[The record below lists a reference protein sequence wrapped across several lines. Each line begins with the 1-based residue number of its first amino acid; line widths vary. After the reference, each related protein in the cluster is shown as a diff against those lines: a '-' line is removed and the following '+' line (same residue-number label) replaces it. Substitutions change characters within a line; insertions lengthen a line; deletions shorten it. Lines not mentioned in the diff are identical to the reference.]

1 MKSDPHFNV
10 MPVGRKMRYIFFLFF
25 LPSVLQPLAF
35 VCVCV
40 SSFFF
45 FAQGFRGQSFDFH
58 GVAGKMYHLLSD
70 YPTYRPHNQTPFSIN
85 AQFGQAYTT
94 GEWATQ
100 SLACDAVVCCHHV
113 VS

>member
-1 MKSDPHFNV
+1 MMEPGEMKSDPHFNV

-45 FAQGFRGQSFDFH
+45 SPRAFVDNR
-58 GVAGKMYHLLSD
+58 
-70 YPTYRPHNQTPFSIN
+70 SISMVLRERC
-85 AQFGQAYTT
+85 TT
-94 GEWATQ
+94 
-100 SLACDAVVCCHHV
+100 S
-113 VS
+113 